1 MDYIFDL
8 CVKILLVLAKLTGF
22 TYKEINVIIFCI
34 IWPII
39 TIILFLII
47 ILQQLNIYSLKNKY
61 QNNK

>member
-8 CVKILLVLAKLTGF
+8 CVKILIELAGFTGF

-39 TIILFLII
+39 TILLFLII
-47 ILQQLNIYSLKNKY
+47 ILQQLKIRSLKKNKY
-61 QNNK
+61 